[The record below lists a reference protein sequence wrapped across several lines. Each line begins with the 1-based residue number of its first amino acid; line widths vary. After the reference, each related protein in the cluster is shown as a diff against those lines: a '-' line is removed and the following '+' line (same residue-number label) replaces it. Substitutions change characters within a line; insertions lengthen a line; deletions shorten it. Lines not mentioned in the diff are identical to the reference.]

1 MGVVGLAYLLP
12 KPYRSTAV
20 IQQAFTT
27 ISGER
32 GFPWLRKEPE
42 MKFSDI
48 PSLLAW
54 FLLGELLLWF
64 SLDPSLLPF
73 PRGQFSCTL
82 PLRADNSLLCRL
94 ID

>member
-64 SLDPSLLPF
+64 SLSTLVYYHF
-73 PRGQFSCTL
+73 PGVSFPAHFLSELTT
-82 PLRADNSLLCRL
+82 PYSVT
-94 ID
+94 